1 MSRVCGIG
9 TYRLAE
15 RPKGRTQLGGRGMI
29 GCTTLNPGASMPD
42 ASTLTLF
49 DEQEIRAAERVLEA
63 ALAADDPTAWVNEYT
78 DDAIFDG
85 GGDHVVQ
92 GREALLG
99 MARSMRPLSS
109 VSIRPR
115 HTEGCGH
122 LATVWYEASWVSGS
136 EGGSPVEV
144 RGMILWRKEADGHW
158 RVALEHLG

>member
-1 MSRVCGIG
+1 MPSRENG
-9 TYRLAE
+9 THRLAE
-15 RPKGRTQLGGRGMI
+15 MLKGRTQLGGRGMI
-29 GCTTLNPGASMPD
+29 GRTILTPGASMPD
-42 ASTLTLF
+42 ASTLTSF
-49 DEQEIRAAERVLEA
+49 DDQEIRAAEKVLEA
-63 ALAADDPTAWVNEYT
+63 ALTADDPTAWVYEYT
-78 DDAIFDG
+78 DDAIFDS

-99 MARSMRPLSS
+99 MARSMRPMSS

-115 HTEGCGH
+115 RTEGCGH